1 MTKVHKYNTAL
12 FIGRFQPFHNGHL
25 YILRKCLE
33 IAESVLII
41 IGSSGES
48 RSMNNPWSYAERK
61 MMVEQVVK
69 AEKIEEKVKIIVGVA
84 DNPSDLEWV
93 ASVGKTGEFDVVV
106 SNNDWTLDVMDKA
119 GYKVLRTRLYQREE
133 LEGVKIREL
142 IRSNN
147 QDWKLRVPEVVASKV
162 DVSFV

>member
-1 MTKVHKYNTAL
+1 
-12 FIGRFQPFHNGHL
+12 
-25 YILRKCLE
+25 
-33 IAESVLII
+33 
-41 IGSSGES
+41 
-48 RSMNNPWSYAERK
+48 
-61 MMVEQVVK
+61 MVEQVVK

-106 SNNDWTLDVMDKA
+106 SNNDWTLDVMAKA